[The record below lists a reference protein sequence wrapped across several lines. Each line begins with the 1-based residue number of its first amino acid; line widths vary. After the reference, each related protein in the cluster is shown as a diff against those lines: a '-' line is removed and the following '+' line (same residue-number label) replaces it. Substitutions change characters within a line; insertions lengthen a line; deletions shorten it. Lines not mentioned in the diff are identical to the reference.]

1 MTALVA
7 VMFAF
12 NACEED
18 TTGPEN
24 DVPSAPVG
32 LMATSINSTTVH
44 IKWTA
49 PGDLDDALFKDYTV
63 IYYPSN
69 TSADDA
75 PDMTADMAG
84 EPFEITGL
92 DEDKTYTFEVI
103 TNYTNGESSTAAKI
117 EWAPAIRFETVDA
130 ETIKV
135 YESDAT
141 AFGSGISLYD
151 SFLETPEVLTVANI
165 VNWNLGLDTKNSSLN
180 FGSAS
185 QLSYTGATTAAS
197 AELASVA
204 FTANGLNDVFDSE
217 GMDTRTY
224 TERVEDLTNVSLGA
238 KSGVVFYVRVANGTG
253 FNYAK
258 VYVDGNGGSF
268 LKGTSPNR
276 YVEVTISYQANIDV
290 PYAKQ

>member
-18 TTGPEN
+18 STGPEN

-130 ETIKV
+130 LTIKI
-135 YESDAT
+135 YETASD
-141 AFGSGISLYD
+141 FLGSGINLNS
-151 SFLETPEVLTVANI
+151 TKPI
-165 VNWNLGLDTKNSSLN
+165 VTTIDDIVMWNLGIHTENGIL

-185 QLSYTGATTAAS
+185 QLDYAGASTAAS
-197 AELASVA
+197 AEMASVA

-217 GMDTRTY
+217 GMDTRSY
-224 TERVEDLTNVSLGA
+224 TERVEDLTNVSLGD

-258 VYVDGNGGSF
+258 IYVDGNGGSF
-268 LKGTSPNR
+268 LKGTTGNR
-276 YVEVTISYQANIDV
+276 YIEVTISYQANIDV